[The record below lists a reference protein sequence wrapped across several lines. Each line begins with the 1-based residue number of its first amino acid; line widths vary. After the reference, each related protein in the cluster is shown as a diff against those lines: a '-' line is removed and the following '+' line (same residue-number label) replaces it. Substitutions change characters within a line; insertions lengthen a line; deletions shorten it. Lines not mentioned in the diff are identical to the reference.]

1 MFHINS
7 FVVNYRFQHRWERKR
22 KKTDP
27 PGKLYV
33 ERHILKPMF
42 RHKSVI
48 KVKILHPYLLA
59 VKQVRGM

>member
-1 MFHINS
+1 MG
-7 FVVNYRFQHRWERKR
+7 EKK
-22 KKTDP
+22 KKTNP